1 MKYLRGTQ
9 FHSGPVRQKF
19 PEYPVQRGLGSGT
32 EHGGDTIALHQLG
45 NGKHTGTKTGDRQ
58 HLRLVKNNDALGQIV
73 QLTALGRT
81 VGKERLKE
89 LYRRGHHHRHI
100 PVFSRSGQSAV
111 LRPGFILNVVQDTGM
126 MLQYILLPK
135 NIPKDLGVLLDN
147 GGIRDH
153 IDDPAQAVGP
163 GVAQGKGQRSHR
175 LAASSG
181 DGKGEQSRGEGLP
194 LFHAVLQHCAPF
206 PVQFRFGRE
215 PARDIRLEFAL
226 QHLHRVPAAPVLF
239 FSRHKGLCVQKI
251 RINQTGIKH
260 PGKKHFLRP
269 AGKRRL

>member
-1 MKYLRGTQ
+1 
-9 FHSGPVRQKF
+9 
-19 PEYPVQRGLGSGT
+19 
-32 EHGGDTIALHQLG
+32 
-45 NGKHTGTKTGDRQ
+45 
-58 HLRLVKNNDALGQIV
+58 
-73 QLTALGRT
+73 
-81 VGKERLKE
+81 
-89 LYRRGHHHRHI
+89 
-100 PVFSRSGQSAV
+100 
-111 LRPGFILNVVQDTGM
+111 M
-126 MLQYILLPK
+126 MLQHIFLSQD
-135 NIPKDLGVLLDN
+135 IPKDLGVLLND

-215 PARDIRLEFAL
+215 PAGDMRSELVL
-226 QHLHRVPAAPVLF
+226 QHLYRVPTAPLLLS
-239 FSRHKGLCVQKI
+239 SRHKGLCVQKI